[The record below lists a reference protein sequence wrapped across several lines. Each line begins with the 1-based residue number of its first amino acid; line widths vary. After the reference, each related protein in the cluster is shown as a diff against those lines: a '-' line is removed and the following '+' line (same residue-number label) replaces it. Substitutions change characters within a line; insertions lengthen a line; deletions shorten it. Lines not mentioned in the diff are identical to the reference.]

1 MGVWSRQ
8 EAMLALW
15 PGDWLGQLHVA
26 PAVIALLIGP
36 VIFLRRKGTGAH
48 RALGGAYVL
57 CMIAVNGSA
66 LTMYDH
72 SGGVNLFHVFAVVSL
87 LTVVPGVIA
96 ILMGSVQGHYFFM
109 CWSYFGL
116 LAAGFSQVLPRLAPE
131 AFLGWGLNAYS
142 AAGIITGLS
151 GGVAALLIA
160 WQAKRLVPRYA
171 GEAGEAGAVSA

>member
-1 MGVWSRQ
+1 MGVWSRE
-8 EAMLALW
+8 EALLALW
-15 PGDWLGQLHVA
+15 PADWLGQLHVA
-26 PAVIALLIGP
+26 PAAIALIVGP
-36 VIFLRRKGTGAH
+36 MIFLRRKGTGAH
-48 RALGGAYVL
+48 RALGMIYVL
-57 CMIAVNGSA
+57 CMLAVNGSA

-72 SGGVNLFHVFAVVSL
+72 SGGLNLFHIFAVVSL
-87 LTVVPGVIA
+87 LTVVPGVIS
-96 ILMGSVQGHYFFM
+96 IMLRSVQGHYFFM

-151 GGVAALLIA
+151 GGVAALLIN

-171 GEAGEAGAVSA
+171 REAGTASATAA